1 MLKVLYHCQD
11 NSFMSTGGVKG
22 AVSLSGEQFYEYR
35 WC

>member
-22 AVSLSGEQFYEYR
+22 TVSLSGQQFYEYR